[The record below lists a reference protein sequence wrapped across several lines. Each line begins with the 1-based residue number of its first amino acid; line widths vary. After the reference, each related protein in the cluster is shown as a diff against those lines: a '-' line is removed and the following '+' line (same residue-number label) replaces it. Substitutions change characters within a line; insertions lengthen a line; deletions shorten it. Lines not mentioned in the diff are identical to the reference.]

1 MISLLLKKKNFY
13 VTYYKSRKLNL
24 STAIYLYAS
33 QRNDIIKSK
42 TKTFFSNVFEN
53 TKTNNINNLLVN
65 VYFSMYKNLLY
76 TNIIYTSR
84 PDPDSPGVDVVMSVD
99 VIRV

>member
-1 MISLLLKKKNFY
+1 MREHNPLLSNDFTVTKKKNFY

-65 VYFSMYKNLLY
+65 YWSIFQCIK
-76 TNIIYTSR
+76 IYY
-84 PDPDSPGVDVVMSVD
+84 
-99 VIRV
+99 IQI